1 MRRTKIVAAILGLGL
16 VLASC
21 GDDGDNAG
29 PTGQPQLDGLP
40 AQLDGLDTIEEL
52 EDLAE
57 SLSGSGTG
65 TVDINGTT
73 ITFTSDQCIAFQDDL
88 SIEGPGT
95 TSDGDPAWVRIS
107 HTVDSRAELAEFI
120 EEELL
125 QQLYGDAETIVDA
138 AIDIDYGRTELFGS
152 GAYDQPSFSASTS
165 VGTDDMQVEVS
176 GSSIQGTGTAVDYNG
191 IAGEFDATFPFSFA
205 AGCN

>member
-1 MRRTKIVAAILGLGL
+1 MRTTTIVAAILGLGL

-21 GDDGDNAG
+21 GDDGDAVS
-29 PTGQPQLDGLP
+29 PGQPQLDGLP

-57 SLSGSGTG
+57 SLSGSGSG
-65 TVDINGTT
+65 TVEINGTT
-73 ITFTSDQCIAFQDDL
+73 ITFTSDQCIAFQGDL

-107 HTVDSRAELAEFI
+107 HTVDSRAELAEFLD
-120 EEELL
+120 EEMLD
-125 QQLYGDAETIVDA
+125 QLYGDAETIVDGSL
-138 AIDIDYGRTELFGS
+138 DIDYGRTELFGS

-165 VGTDDMQVEVS
+165 VGTDAMQIDVS
-176 GSSIQGTGTAVDYNG
+176 GSSVQGSGTATDYNG
-191 IAGEFDATFPFSFA
+191 IAGDFDASFPFTFS
-205 AGCN
+205 AGCS